1 MGFLGDVVG
10 GVAGAIGGLFGG
22 GGGDGLS
29 IDFGAIEE
37 ALGQI
42 TQQSQAIEGVQS
54 AINAGLQPIL
64 AGAWIG
70 NGAEAFTG
78 EVQQTLMPAV
88 NELISS
94 IGGLSSLVNFALG
107 TMKEAD
113 QAAGGIIGFFEDAVD
128 AIGGF
133 LGGL

>member
-22 GGGDGLS
+22 GGDGLS

-37 ALGQI
+37 AIGQI
-42 TQQSQAIEGVQS
+42 TQQSQAVEGVQS
-54 AINAGLQPIL
+54 AINAGLQPIM
-64 AGAWIG
+64 AGAWVG
-70 NGAEAFTG
+70 KGSEAFIG
-78 EVQQTLMPAV
+78 EVQQTLIPAIG
-88 NELISS
+88 ELISS
-94 IGGLSSLVNFALG
+94 IGGLGSLVNVG
-107 TMKEAD
+107 MSMMKEAD
-113 QAAGGIIGFFEDAVD
+113 QAASGIVGFVEDAVD